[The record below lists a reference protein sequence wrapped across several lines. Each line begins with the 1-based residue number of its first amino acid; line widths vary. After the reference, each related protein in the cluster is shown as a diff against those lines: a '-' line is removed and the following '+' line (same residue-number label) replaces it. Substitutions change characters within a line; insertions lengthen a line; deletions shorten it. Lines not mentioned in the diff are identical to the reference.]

1 MSRESSLHVALVRKV
16 ASEIRSRHADLYSLT
31 VYLDLPEAEVNRP
44 QMIGGY
50 IPDVFAVDAPE
61 TRRII
66 GEAKTPL
73 DCETERSRRQIEGF
87 LSHLSYRENAYS
99 YLCVPAFYEQRAR
112 RLIEAAQLASGAG
125 RVVVDVVG
133 G

>member
-16 ASEIRSRHADLYSLT
+16 ASEIRLRHADLYSLV
-31 VYLDLPEAEVNRP
+31 VYLDLPEADISRP

-50 IPDVFAVDAPE
+50 IPDVFAVDTPE

-87 LSHLSYRENAYS
+87 LSHLSHRENTYF
-99 YLCVPAFYEQRAR
+99 YLCVPALYAQRAR
-112 RLIEAAQLASGAG
+112 RLIEAAQLATGAG
-125 RVVVDVVG
+125 RVVADVVG